1 MNGGMISMDKI
12 ISILIVDDSSFSR
25 TMLKKYIT
33 FVTDRLDL
41 KTSIMEGK
49 NGAEA
54 VALYDKYKPDLV
66 FMDIIMPEKT
76 GLEALR
82 DIMSMDRDARVIICS
97 SMSQSAYVNEAIRLR
112 VFDFIVKPYND
123 KMGVIADVFKRCR
136 FK

>member
-1 MNGGMISMDKI
+1 MDKI

-25 TMLKKYIT
+25 TMLRNYIT
-33 FVTDRLDL
+33 FVTDRLGL

-49 NGAEA
+49 NGVEA

-66 FMDIIMPEKT
+66 FMDIVMPEKT

-82 DIMSMDRDARVIICS
+82 DIMSMDRDARVVICS
-97 SMSQSAYVNEAIRLR
+97 SMSQAAYVNEAIRLR